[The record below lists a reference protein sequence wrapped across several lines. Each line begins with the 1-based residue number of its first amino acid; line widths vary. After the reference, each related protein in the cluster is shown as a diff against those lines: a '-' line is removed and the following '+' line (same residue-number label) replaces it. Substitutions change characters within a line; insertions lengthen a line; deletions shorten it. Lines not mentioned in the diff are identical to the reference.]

1 LKEKAGAMMTT
12 EEARVILMEELL
24 AENYKL
30 KKLNELWQE
39 RFINME
45 ILYKN
50 AKGEFLND

>member
-1 LKEKAGAMMTT
+1 MTT